1 MRKVIWTGKVF
12 YDGQSR
18 NGRVVRVADEGG
30 GLAFEVEWGHAAMGE
45 PIWRHS
51 QEPFRE
57 FLIAAGA
64 LMEAAGTAIGD
75 PDSEQR

>member
-18 NGRVVRVADEGG
+18 DGRVVRASDEGG
-30 GLAFEVEWGHAAMGE
+30 DLAFEVERGHAAMGE
-45 PIWRHS
+45 PIWKHS
-51 QEPFRE
+51 EGPFRE

-64 LMEAAGTAIGD
+64 LMEAAGAALGS
-75 PDSEQR
+75 PSSEQR